1 MSDACPYY
9 FRATVT
15 FSGPMGF
22 GQDTGNQRVL
32 DDVTWV
38 TRMVT
43 SVFAIFAIRMERKA
57 WLKIK
62 TC

>member
-1 MSDACPYY
+1 
-9 FRATVT
+9 
-15 FSGPMGF
+15 MGF

-38 TRMVT
+38 ARMVT